1 MRLLLDTNALYW
13 LVTGSSRLGTRARE
27 SMLETE
33 LIVSEVSL
41 LELSIKVSIGK
52 LVALPGLRQAL
63 TDNGVQLTGLD
74 SRFLAKLE
82 LLPLHHRDPF
92 DRFLVAQALVENLHV
107 LTADSRFVE
116 YGARVIDARE

>member
-1 MRLLLDTNALYW
+1 
-13 LVTGSSRLGTRARE
+13 
-27 SMLETE
+27 MLEAE

-74 SRFLAKLE
+74 SRFLARLE

-107 LTADSRFVE
+107 LTADSRFVQ